1 MAKVYSERSKSCT
14 DESNQ
19 LNVSSFSS
27 EINEA
32 FHLTRPVRPE
42 SLQFLTIIP
51 PSCGHLSQET
61 NTPWQVGCQ
70 DSRRAYL
77 DMQALACAQQRVTQM
92 SSSRKSQAKGYD
104 VATSQGTPGAT
115 SSWWERGTHFS
126 PGASRGTVTP
136 LTP

>member
-1 MAKVYSERSKSCT
+1 MAKVYSERRKSST
-14 DESNQ
+14 DESIQ
-19 LNVSSFSS
+19 LNVSYSSS

-77 DMQALACAQQRVTQM
+77 DMQALACAQRMVTQM
-92 SSSRKSQAKGYD
+92 RINRKCQAKGYD
-104 VATSQGTPGAT
+104 VTTSQGTLGAT

-126 PGASRGTVTP
+126 PGASRETVTP